1 MDSSH
6 PDYLLYSQI
15 RGGVQHLDARQGR
28 APDEASDR
36 LAASLLPLA
45 KENGLTRVDHVML
58 SDGRNRD
65 VAPGENV
72 FLVQGRPDDPSMLR
86 AHMPTQIATQT
97 PVAESMQRLESVNQA
112 LELQARQQQSI
123 DAQRQQDRPQQESP
137 RPGLF

>member
-1 MDSSH
+1 MQSSH
-6 PDYLLYSQI
+6 PDYPLYSQI
-15 RGGVQHLDARQGR
+15 RDGVQRLDAQHGR

-45 KENGLTRVDHVML
+45 KENGLTRVDHVTL

-65 VAPGENV
+65 VAPGQNV
-72 FLVQGRPDDPSMLR
+72 FLVQGRLDDPAMLR
-86 AHMPTQIATQT
+86 AHMPTQVATQT

-112 LELQARQQQSI
+112 LELQTRQQQSI
-123 DAQRQQDRPQQESP
+123 DARQQDRPQQESP